1 MIRSSFI
8 QYQMKSYL
16 RSLTFIP
23 PVTLFGAW
31 VIIFYTYSGVPI
43 MSSYVITSVSM
54 YLVMTWVAMN
64 VFSLED
70 ETEKNLLIV
79 QLNGKR
85 AYLIGKWAVCFLVT
99 AVLGAFALVYPLV
112 FSIFKEPIQPVQL
125 MAAIYGHIICGF
137 FGVLVGSFFSTLK
150 IESKRFAWLSAMF
163 VIVISLA
170 AEGIVEKA
178 SFFKWLLLPFPPIYQ
193 VILHFT
199 DGTPYVVGNGF
210 WLDTLWVM
218 VYVVAGFF
226 LTKKLFLKRE

>member
-1 MIRSSFI
+1 MIQPGFI

-64 VFSLED
+64 VFSLEE

-79 QLNGKR
+79 QLKGKR
-85 AYLIGKWAVCFLVT
+85 AFLIGKWVVCFLVA
-99 AVLGAFALVYPLV
+99 AVLGSFALVYPLV

-125 MAAIYGHIICGF
+125 MAAIYGHLVCAS
-137 FGVLVGSFFSTLK
+137 FGILVGSFFSTLN

-178 SFFKWLLLPFPPIYQ
+178 SFFKWLLLPFPAIYQ

-199 DGTPYVVGNGF
+199 DDTPYVVGDSF

-218 VYVVAGFF
+218 VYVAAGLF
-226 LTKKLFLKRE
+226 LTMKLFLKRE